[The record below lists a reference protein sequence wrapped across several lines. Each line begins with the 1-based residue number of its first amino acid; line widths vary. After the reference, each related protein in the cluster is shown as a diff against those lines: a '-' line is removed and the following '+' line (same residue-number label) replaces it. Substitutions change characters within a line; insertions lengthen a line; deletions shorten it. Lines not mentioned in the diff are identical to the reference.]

1 MACLV
6 TRRLVRLS
14 QTILWRSRGRQ
25 GNKGTI
31 QQGMFHLEVAATE
44 VHYEDGSVWLAKDLP
59 GSSDLSKLH

>member
-6 TRRLVRLS
+6 TRRLVRLA

-31 QQGMFHLEVAATE
+31 QQGMFRLEVAATE
-44 VHYEDGSVWLAKDLP
+44 VHYEDGSVWLAKDLL
-59 GSSDLSKLH
+59 GSLDLSKLH